1 MEELRLKKIQVR
13 NNSILTTADRYE
25 DVSLDMDKKSKILT
39 LNETGKAHKL
49 VQRILNVGPMVRDL
63 KEGDI
68 VFLNPLH
75 YLKRELV
82 EQKDSLAADIP
93 EKHMKEVYGPSYE
106 FPTIVI
112 DGKECLT
119 LFDRDVEYIILE
131 AEGI

>member
-1 MEELRLKKIQVR
+1 MEELKLKKIQVR
-13 NNSILTTADRYE
+13 NNAILTTADRYE
-25 DVSLDMDKKSKILT
+25 DVALNVDKKTKIMT
-39 LNETGKAHKL
+39 LNETSKAHKL
-49 VQRILNVGPMVRDL
+49 VQRVINVGPMVRDI

-82 EQKDSLAADIP
+82 EQQNSIQADIP

-106 FPTIVI
+106 FPTIVL